1 MVVRI
6 QEILMAEEEVEVEE
20 EIEEEGVEVGVVFI
34 NNLKP
39 VLDFQDINRTIKIKK
54 INTNM
59 ETINISIKLNKKM
72 VK

>member
-20 EIEEEGVEVGVVFI
+20 EIEEEGVEVEVVFI